1 METDS
6 TCGGGSVPPG
16 LPMYHPGSALGGRPG
31 YYPNVSP
38 EQQKCV
44 VALRGL
50 IETNALSC
58 FEDEEN
64 EYLKML
70 RFLRARKF
78 DVQKAY
84 TMLAAD
90 VAWRSDKK
98 DLRHSTSADI
108 LGCDSAAMYTYFPTW
123 MYGFDKQQRPVSW
136 RQFGKFEINK
146 VLKLTTMDKLIRF
159 HGWET
164 EQAVRKMHEQ
174 SKATS
179 YNIETFVLVVD
190 AAGWH
195 LSLAT
200 SDAFTFIKGMAST
213 DSDHYPERLGTMLLI
228 NAPSVLSFAWRVI
241 QAFLDDVTKAKI
253 RIMGTDPKEW
263 QPVLFDLIDREN
275 VPEMYGG
282 LAPNPTPETA
292 FASMDPP
299 LPHPAAPAKEG
310 EEESKLS
317 PLPPAP
323 PTEGDSEI
331 VETSTSVAT
340 TTA

>member
-31 YYPNVSP
+31 YYPNVST
-38 EQQKCV
+38 EQQRCV

-146 VLKLTTMDKLIRF
+146 VLKLTTMEKLIRF

-213 DSDHYPERLGTMLLI
+213 
-228 NAPSVLSFAWRVI
+228 APSNW
-241 QAFLDDVTKAKI
+241 
-253 RIMGTDPKEW
+253 
-263 QPVLFDLIDREN
+263 
-275 VPEMYGG
+275 
-282 LAPNPTPETA
+282 
-292 FASMDPP
+292 
-299 LPHPAAPAKEG
+299 
-310 EEESKLS
+310 
-317 PLPPAP
+317 
-323 PTEGDSEI
+323 
-331 VETSTSVAT
+331 
-340 TTA
+340 